1 MKGSVQQKKSTGKWY
16 PVIYDKETKKHKW
29 GKGYTSKRVA
39 ETELRKLLNAYDDG
53 KIKYGKNETFE
64 SVYNDWIEM
73 IAPELYKSVT
83 QMICIKSYMKKHVV
97 PMFGDTEIDRI
108 ETKDLQ
114 RFFYKLKVDKW
125 IDDKDNPGKKIV
137 IKQPASAAT
146 KKKIYSPLNS
156 IFKSAKKWGLIDVN
170 PCDDV
175 ELKSPALLQKD
186 TWTSEDIF
194 YFFSLENVLQSD
206 YYLPFLILATTGMR
220 RSEACG
226 LKWSD
231 FHETYVLLNQG
242 LDQYGNETDL
252 KTNGSHRR
260 IDLMGLTISAINEQK
275 KKQQLIGQNIVT
287 APNICKYIITDSFNK
302 PINPS
307 VISKNFRKM
316 IIKNNKDNERKLP
329 QIPLKN
335 LRHSFATMLIY
346 EESVNIKVVSEVL
359 GHARTSTTQNFYQ
372 ASAVSMHSTA
382 VNNLENTIFKK
393 SLEKPLEAKK
403 KA

>member
-1 MKGSVQQKKSTGKWY
+1 MEG
-16 PVIYDKETKKHKW
+16 
-29 GKGYTSKRVA
+29 
-39 ETELRKLLNAYDDG
+39 
-53 KIKYGKNETFE
+53 
-64 SVYNDWIEM
+64 
-73 IAPELYKSVT
+73 
-83 QMICIKSYMKKHVV
+83 
-97 PMFGDTEIDRI
+97 
-108 ETKDLQ
+108 
-114 RFFYKLKVDKW
+114 
-125 IDDKDNPGKKIV
+125 
-137 IKQPASAAT
+137 
-146 KKKIYSPLNS
+146 
-156 IFKSAKKWGLIDVN
+156 
-170 PCDDV
+170 
-175 ELKSPALLQKD
+175 
-186 TWTSEDIF
+186 
-194 YFFSLENVLQSD
+194 
-206 YYLPFLILATTGMR
+206 
-220 RSEACG
+220 CG

-242 LDQYGNETDL
+242 VDQYGNETDL

-382 VNNLENTIFKK
+382 VNKLENTIFKK